1 MTIALWCMLAAGI
14 LPQLFGVYAKASKGF
29 DNNNARAWLATVEGK
44 KARAVAAMANGY
56 EGLPLFVAA
65 VLTAHMLKGA
75 LPTAD
80 MLALGY
86 IAARVVYGFL
96 YIAGLGTLRSLV
108 WCVGL
113 GCIIGLFVVAA
124 A

>member
-1 MTIALWCMLAAGI
+1 MTIALWCLLAAG
-14 LPQLFGVYAKASKGF
+14 LVPQLFGVYAKASKGF

-65 VLTAHMLKGA
+65 VLTAHMLKG
-75 LPTAD
+75 PNSTAD
-80 MLALGY
+80 LLALAY
-86 IAARVVYGFL
+86 IAIRVVYGLL

-108 WCVGL
+108 WCGGL
-113 GCIIGLFVVAA
+113 ACIIGLFVIAA
-124 A
+124 